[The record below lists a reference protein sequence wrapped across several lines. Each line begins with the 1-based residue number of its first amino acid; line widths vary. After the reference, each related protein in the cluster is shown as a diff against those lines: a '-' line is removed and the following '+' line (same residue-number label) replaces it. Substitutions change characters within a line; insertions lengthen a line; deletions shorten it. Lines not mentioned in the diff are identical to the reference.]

1 MKRILALS
9 LSAALAVLSLT
20 GCGNKEDSSAS
31 SSAVPTQSELTQ
43 TVSEISQAKPVK
55 LTFLVGDVANQEW
68 FEGKFPE
75 LISGDND
82 QKITVEVE
90 YQKEATKILQMKAA
104 TNEIPD
110 FLNLGLPQ
118 EMLDQGKFLDLSNEA
133 WWNDLYP
140 SAKELSTDVKSGKNY
155 VVPLASSAVG
165 IFYNKDI
172 FNELG
177 LKQATTWADF
187 VKNLEAIKAAKPDI
201 IPFYMGGKDAWSLSH
216 IMEYTLMGV
225 AKQTLGYTGYEKAMA
240 GNDLAALKW
249 DETETGVLSIFDK
262 CMLEL
267 KTKGLINENVVTA
280 TADNQADVFANGKAA
295 VISQGMWV
303 LSDLKAKNENFKSV
317 GFAPYPTIIDGT
329 KNVVGA
335 PLEGTIA
342 ISASSKNIDAAKKVV
357 EMMLSADSVKSF
369 CETRSAI
376 PIRKNVDA
384 NWSFMKDDV
393 SAVLNSDVYAA
404 TWTQN
409 LPGAFNSDE
418 NGRLVQNIYVGKYA
432 APVDFAKDYLKM
444 WNSAYEAANK
454 K

>member
-1 MKRILALS
+1 MKKLLALCLAATILMGS
-9 LSAALAVLSLT
+9 LI
-20 GCGNKEDSSAS
+20 GCGTKEDSSAS
-31 SSAVPTQSELTQ
+31 STAVQSSAAQ
-43 TVSEISQAKPVK
+43 TTSQATEVKPVK

-68 FEGKFPE
+68 FESKFPE
-75 LISGDND
+75 LISGDNE

-110 FLNLGLPQ
+110 LLNLGLPQ

-133 WWNDLYP
+133 WWSDLYP

-177 LKQATTWADF
+177 LKQAVTWEDF
-187 VKNLEAIKAAKPDI
+187 VKNLEAVKKAKPDI

-225 AKQTLGYTGYEKAMA
+225 GKQTLGYTGYEKALA
-240 GNDLAALKW
+240 ANDLATLKW
-249 DETETGVLSIFDK
+249 DESENGVLGTFEK

-267 KTKGLINENVVTA
+267 KAKGLINDNVVTA

-295 VISQGMWV
+295 FISQGMWV
-303 LSDLKAKNENFKSV
+303 LSDLKAKNPNFTSV
-317 GFAPYPTIIDGT
+317 GFAPYPTILEGT

-357 EMMLSADSVKSF
+357 EMMLSDDSIKSF

-376 PIRKNVDA
+376 PIKKSVDA

-418 NGRLVQNIYVGKYA
+418 NGRLVQNIFVNKYA
-432 APVDFAKDYLKM
+432 TPVEFAKDYLKM

-454 K
+454 